1 MNEVQLRKLIREAV
15 KAELK
20 NYKSNMLN
28 ESALALF
35 SILATTLA
43 TLVAT
48 GKGKDLLLTPYEIY
62 EKFRGNRKLKSIL
75 KRLAS
80 DPEVM
85 AAAKNPNKS
94 GWKELIASK
103 LTDDEKGYI
112 DGEVWTGNDFRTI
125 SRKDFR

>member
-35 SILATTLA
+35 TILANTLA

-62 EKFRGNRKLKSIL
+62 EKFRNTSIVIRRNRKS
-75 KRLAS
+75 
-80 DPEVM
+80 
-85 AAAKNPNKS
+85 
-94 GWKELIASK
+94 
-103 LTDDEKGYI
+103 
-112 DGEVWTGNDFRTI
+112 
-125 SRKDFR
+125 